1 MIIQNQVVSESG
13 DEPITSSYLKN
24 FIRVDFST
32 DDAIISSVIKSARML
47 VEQFIE
53 QALVTKSLKAY
64 FYNFE
69 AWDEEGSYY
78 NLTLPFSPVT
88 AIGSVKVVGVDGTET
103 VITDY
108 VATGLEEK
116 NIRVN
121 RILSLTTGTNQ
132 GYIVGYTAVNTDIA
146 EPIKQAI
153 AMLAGEMYENRQD
166 SAVDVSIASLP
177 YNVKAILRPYKK
189 TFI

>member
-1 MIIQNQVVSESG
+1 MIVQNQVVSESG
-13 DEPITSSYLKN
+13 SEPITNTYLKN

-32 DDAIISSVIKSARML
+32 DDDIITSVIKSARML
-47 VEQFIE
+47 VEQFIG
-53 QALVTKSLKAY
+53 QALVTKSLKSY

-69 AWDEEGSYY
+69 AWDLDGTYY
-78 NLTLPFSPVT
+78 NLELPFSPVT
-88 AIGSVKVVGVDGTET
+88 AIGAVKLVGVDGTET
-103 VITDY
+103 ATTDF
-108 VATGLEEK
+108 VFTGLEEK

-121 RILSLTTGTNQ
+121 RILSLTQGTNE
-132 GYIVGYTAVNTDIA
+132 GYIVEYTASNSAIA

-177 YNVKAILRPYKK
+177 YNVTAILRPYKK

>member
-24 FIRVDFST
+24 FIRVDFNT
-32 DDAIISSVIKSARML
+32 DDAIITSVIKSARML

-103 VITDY
+103 VTTDY

-116 NIRVN
+116 NVRVN

-132 GYIVGYTAVNTDIA
+132 GYIVEYTAVNTAIA

-177 YNVKAILRPYKK
+177 YNVTAILRPYKK

>member
-1 MIIQNQVVSESG
+1 MIVQNQVVSESG
-13 DEPITSSYLKN
+13 SEPITNTYLKN

-32 DDAIISSVIKSARML
+32 DDDIITSVIKSARML
-47 VEQFIE
+47 VEQFIG
-53 QALVTKSLKAY
+53 QALVTKSLKSY

-69 AWDEEGSYY
+69 ARDLDGTYY
-78 NLTLPFSPVT
+78 NLELPFSPVT
-88 AIGSVKVVGVDGTET
+88 VGVDGTET
-103 VITDY
+103 ATTDF
-108 VATGLEEK
+108 VSTGLEEK

-121 RILSLTTGTNQ
+121 RILSLTQGTNQ
-132 GYIVGYTAVNTDIA
+132 GYIVEYTASNSAIA

-177 YNVKAILRPYKK
+177 YNVSAILRPYKK

>member
-24 FIRVDFST
+24 FIRVDFNT
-32 DDAIISSVIKSARML
+32 DDAIITSVIKSARML

-88 AIGSVKVVGVDGTET
+88 AIGSVKVVGVDGAET
-103 VITDY
+103 VTTDY

-116 NIRVN
+116 NVRVN

-132 GYIVGYTAVNTDIA
+132 GYIVEYTAVNTAIA

-177 YNVKAILRPYKK
+177 YNVTAILRPYKK